1 MADEHVV
8 GVDLGGTK
16 ILAGVVGADGRIRG
30 TVERPTPTTS
40 EEALLDA
47 LEAAVRELISA
58 DTLAVG
64 FGVPARVDSRSGI
77 VLGAVNVPLHD
88 LVLGAEMGRRLGL
101 PVGVENDASAAALA
115 EFTHGAG
122 RGARDMV
129 MLTLGTGVGGGVV
142 IDDKLYR
149 GWAELGHVVVVAGG
163 QPCQGNCHG
172 HGHLEAH
179 ASGLAADRAAAAIYG
194 PGTTAP
200 LLLERARAGDERA
213 IDALAEIGRL
223 LGAAIGSLVNIFDP
237 DVVIIGGGFGAAAGD
252 LVLEPARA
260 AARAEA
266 IQPADTTLRI
276 VEAELGDEAGL
287 IGAGLVAFEALDGV
301 R

>member
-122 RGARDMV
+122 RGSRDML

-142 IDDKLYR
+142 IGGKLYR
-149 GWAELGHVVVVAGG
+149 GWTELGHTVIVEDGE
-163 QPCQGNCHG
+163 PCQGACSGRG
-172 HGHLEAH
+172 HVEAYCSGH
-179 ASGLAADRAAAAIYG
+179 AA
-194 PGTTAP
+194 
-200 LLLERARAGDERA
+200 
-213 IDALAEIGRL
+213 DALARRVLGPGATARDLVAQGHPALDEIGRH
-223 LGAAIGSLVNIFDP
+223 LGTAIGSLINVFSP
-237 DVVIIGGGFGAAAGD
+237 QVVVIGGGFGSAAGD
-252 LVLEPARA
+252 LLFDPARA
-260 AARAEA
+260 VM
-266 IQPADTTLRI
+266 LRDALAPGGY
-276 VEAELGDEAGL
+276 ETRLALAELGPSAGL
-287 IGAGLVAFEALDGV
+287 IGAGLVGLEALARG
-301 R
+301 